1 MERRRTAIYMIMGVS
16 LLAGLITGRTFFFNV
31 TYAFTGL
38 LVFAFTWAWSSAH
51 WLRLTRQTRSKRA
64 QVGHYLEERFT
75 VKNTGFLPKLWLEVY
90 DHSTLPGHHA
100 SHVVSLLT
108 RHAST
113 SWPVQTLCVVRGE
126 FTLGPLRVVAGD
138 PFGLF
143 EVVRNVGAISQV
155 VVYPATF
162 PINRF
167 NIPSGVLPGGEAVRR
182 RTHQVTTNAAGVRDY
197 MPGDSFNRVH
207 WPSTARKD
215 RMIVK
220 EFELDPLADIWMMV
234 DQEQAIHAGE
244 VNVASL
250 ANMAYRGHGFTIPPA
265 TEEYGIAI
273 AASLAEH
280 FIERER
286 SVGLASNGR
295 HPERIQV
302 DRGPRQ
308 LTKFLESLALTQQG
322 VGIGFDQLLSI
333 EGDQLS
339 RGTTVILITPSTREA
354 WVEAASRLLR
364 RGLRVIAVLI
374 DAETFGGHS
383 GARRVANR
391 LANLRIPLVTIKQG
405 DDIAAVLSSMRIR
418 DNR

>member
-1 MERRRTAIYMIMGVS
+1 MIMGVS

-38 LVFAFTWAWSSAH
+38 LVFAFVWAWSSAH

-64 QVGHYLEERFT
+64 QVGHYLDERFT
-75 VKNTGFLPKLWLEVY
+75 VRNTGFLPKLWLEVY

-108 RHAST
+108 RNSSV
-113 SWPVQTLCVVRGE
+113 SWPVQTLCVIRGE

-143 EVVRNVGAISQV
+143 EVERSVGAVSQV

-162 PINRF
+162 PIARF
-167 NIPSGVLPGGEAVRR
+167 NIPSGILPGGEAVRR
-182 RTHQVTTNAAGVRDY
+182 RTHQITTNAAGVRDY

-220 EFELDPLADIWMMV
+220 EFELDPLADIWMML
-234 DQEQAIHAGE
+234 DQEQAVHAGG
-244 VNVASL
+244 VNVFTL
-250 ANMAYRGHGFTIPPA
+250 ADLAYRGHGIGLPES
-265 TEEYGIAI
+265 TEEYGVAT

-280 FIERER
+280 FIDRER
-286 SVGLASNGR
+286 SVGLATNGR

-308 LTKFLESLALTQQG
+308 LTKFLESLALTQPG
-322 VGIGFDQLLSI
+322 VGMGFDQLLSI

-339 RGTTVILITPSTREA
+339 RGTTAILITPSTREA

-374 DAETFGGHS
+374 DAESFGGHA
-383 GARRVANR
+383 GARHVSSR
-391 LANLRIPLVTIKQG
+391 LAALRIPSVIIKQG
-405 DDIAAVLSSMRIR
+405 DDIAGVLSSMRIR
-418 DNR
+418 DDR